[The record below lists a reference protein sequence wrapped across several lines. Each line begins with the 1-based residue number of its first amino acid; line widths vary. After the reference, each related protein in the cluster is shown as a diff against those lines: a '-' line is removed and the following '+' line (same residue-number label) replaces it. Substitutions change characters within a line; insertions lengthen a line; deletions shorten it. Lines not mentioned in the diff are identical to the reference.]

1 MPKPSEIRVCPET
14 AERTRLKATSHP
26 ELDARNEA
34 TFMCLATTA
43 VQQEHHLQS
52 KAETRDGMVASD
64 QLAPLEI
71 VTA

>member
-26 ELDARNEA
+26 ELDARNAA
-34 TFMCLATTA
+34 TFMCFTA